1 MSEFTES
8 VVEQATLAW
17 LEVALGGAADEPG
30 PIAVGHH
37 VRVLVREGEPTAKVV
52 VGTVGDHDLAIAE
65 REPRDV
71 VRKIDEPGS
80 NALRLEQRAH
90 VWHRRMPKA
99 ETSTLL
105 FSKPLT
111 MLSRVPAGLRS
122 RERVRGNGREVA
134 IDAHEALE
142 VVSSRPRA
150 MHSRSF
156 SRTVGSPMIAVCAR
170 KRAESRTRDAQ
181 VLRSVVLRR
190 PASLARRSNSPP
202 ELLLSDGHLRPHA
215 TSSGACCLALPRAS
229 SPTASWPRKQ

>member
-1 MSEFTES
+1 MSGFTES
-8 VVEQATLAW
+8 VVEQAALAW
-17 LEVALGGAADEPG
+17 FEVALGGAADEPG

-52 VGTVGDHDLAIAE
+52 VGAVGDHEEPDLAIAE

-80 NALRLEQRAH
+80 NALRLEQLAH
-90 VWHRRMPKA
+90 VGDRRMPEA

-122 RERVRGNGREVA
+122 RERVRGNGRKVA

-142 VVSSRPRA
+142 VRQLTPESHALSQLLEDGRLPDDR
-150 MHSRSF
+150 
-156 SRTVGSPMIAVCAR
+156 GL
-170 KRAESRTRDAQ
+170 RAEQGGERVLVLEGVRHELAHVEAEEERDLVELETRHRTIARLDLHERRTRDAQ
-181 VLRSVVLRR
+181 VL
-190 PASLARRSNSPP
+190 A
-202 ELLLSDGHLRPHA
+202 E
-215 TSSGACCLALPRAS
+215 
-229 SPTASWPRKQ
+229 